1 MKYKVFIVDDET
13 ASIDMLKYFCSQ
25 YYGEVL
31 EVSGFAR
38 NIDEAFR
45 KIKELQPDLVFLDIR
60 MPRGFGNELLDRFP
74 KRHFEVIIVTAQL
87 SKVSFKNQEV
97 LATLGK
103 PLDEQEFVEAVRL
116 FLNKMSEKHQS

>member
-13 ASIDMLKYFCSQ
+13 ASIDMLKYFCSH
-25 YYGEVL
+25 YFGEEL

-38 NIDEAFR
+38 TIDEAFR
-45 KIKELQPDLVFLDIR
+45 KIKELQPHLVFLDIR

-74 KRHFEVIIVTAQL
+74 KRQFEVIIVTAGL
-87 SKVSFKNQEV
+87 SKASFKNQQV

-103 PLDEQEFVEAVRL
+103 PLDEQEFVEGVRL
-116 FLNKMSEKHQS
+116 FLNKMSEMHQS